1 MIAKQTIPCGMV
13 IVLLLS
19 LYSSAQD
26 QPSVSPPPVPRL
38 IAGNCV
44 MIRTSDPNGLLT
56 LENPT
61 VQKLGDHD
69 FVVGTIAIPP
79 AAMTTYDRKRMWV
92 PVATIVEML
101 ELNSAAEASA
111 VLAIP
116 NSTPRRKPISSASGT
131 NP

>member
-1 MIAKQTIPCGMV
+1 MTAKQTIPCV
-13 IVLLLS
+13 LLIVLLS

-26 QPSVSPPPVPRL
+26 QPSISPPPIPKL
-38 IAGNCV
+38 ITSSVV

-61 VQKLGDHD
+61 IQKLGDHD

-79 AAMTTYDRKRMWV
+79 AAMATYDRKRMWV

-116 NSTPRRKPISSASGT
+116 NSTPRRKPIPSASI